1 MRVVGR
7 TVGPVWVIIA
17 MLATLLTLS
26 ASPVA
31 AADGANCLLTANG
44 AQVSLTWSVPGGVN
58 SSTAIRS
65 GTSLADTSWRETVP
79 NTASSWTG
87 DLRVDEVYLVKT
99 KIDGVRTEIPCNE
112 QPEQP
117 ELGCS
122 YGSNEVEVD
131 LTTIRWNVGDEGRVA
146 VRSGPS
152 ADETGW
158 RATVDAA
165 TGEWTTRLSA
175 EQAWVIRY
183 RVGEAVTTFECV
195 FEDREVEPVE
205 PPPPLRAPCT
215 VRIIEGKAN
224 LTILVGA
231 GPVAIRSGPSVDNT
245 KWRETVGR
253 GEGWSGEHTPGHVYL
268 IRYKTEGENR
278 EVLCEPG
285 EADGVFFANHMPNSR
300 AWAELPNGSIV
311 YSRSTTEF
319 GTEPWVTDGTV
330 EGTEPLGDLRP
341 GGSSQPMSFAR
352 FGDFVFFTASTAE
365 TGREL
370 WRTDGTAA
378 GTVVLD
384 LTPGPASVGPSNL
397 SALDGQLFFG
407 SLGSSWVSDGT
418 IEGTRE
424 LPSPIRGYFRNVHAT
439 DSGFY
444 IRTRTDNRNDL
455 WWVDQDLVEAHLVR
469 AGVVNTFNSISTD
482 GDRLF
487 LAGPNGVSVF
497 GGDGVLLTTLP
508 FHGEDRFRSTDVSA
522 APGGAY
528 IIGQRL
534 DDSWTVWFSDG
545 TAAGSEILVQTE
557 RPEDGGPIFLIT
569 VGTVGSRVVYSRFF
583 EDRQEDIWS
592 VGVESPTPERI
603 RGLEGTA
610 ILRSQAVNDDELF
623 IDSGI
628 VTDGTTAGT
637 TAYDVPGF
645 SFVYYWN
652 DTIYLLNQVG
662 MFGINR

>member
-1 MRVVGR
+1 MRVVGKA
-7 TVGPVWVIIA
+7 VGPVWVIMA

-26 ASPVA
+26 ASPAA
-31 AADGANCLLTANG
+31 AADGADCLLTKNG
-44 AQVSLTWSVPGGVN
+44 TQVSLTWNVPGGVK

-79 NTASSWTG
+79 NPTSSWTG

-99 KIDGVRTEIPCNE
+99 KINGVRTEIPCNE
-112 QPEQP
+112 QPDQP
-117 ELGCS
+117 DVACS
-122 YGSNEVEVD
+122 YGSNEVD
-131 LTTIRWNVGDEGRVA
+131 ANLTTIRWNVGDEGRVA

-152 ADETGW
+152 ADDTTW
-158 RATVDAA
+158 RVTLDAA

-175 EQAWVIRY
+175 EQAWTIRH
-183 RVGEAVTTFECV
+183 RVGATVTTYECA
-195 FEDREVEPVE
+195 FEDREVEPAE
-205 PPPPLRAPCT
+205 PPPVRPLCT

-224 LTILVGA
+224 LSILVGA
-231 GPVAIRSGPSVDNT
+231 GPVAIRSGASVDNT
-245 KWRETVGR
+245 RWRETVGR
-253 GEGWSGEHTPGHVYL
+253 GEGWSGDHTPGHVYVL
-268 IRYKTEGENR
+268 RYKTEGENR

-285 EADGVFFANHMPNSR
+285 EADGVFFANHMPNTR
-300 AWAELPNGSIV
+300 AEFWAELPNGGIV
-311 YSRSTTEF
+311 YSRFTTEF
-319 GTEPWVTDGTV
+319 GREPWVTDGT
-330 EGTEPLGDLRP
+330 EAGTMPLGDLRP
-341 GGSSQPMSFAR
+341 GGSSSPSSFIR

-384 LTPGPASVGPSNL
+384 LIPGPDSVGPFNL
-397 SALDGQLFFG
+397 TALDGHLFFAG
-407 SLGSSWVSDGT
+407 FNSSWVSDGT

-424 LPSPIRGYFRNVHAT
+424 LPSPIRGVLRSAHAT
-439 DSGFY
+439 DSGTY
-444 IRTRTDNRNDL
+444 IRTTTNDRDDL
-455 WWVDQDLVEAHLVR
+455 WWIDDRLVEAHLVR
-469 AGVVNTFNSISTD
+469 EGVANSSNSISTD

-487 LAGPNGVSVF
+487 LAGDSVSVF

-508 FHGEDRFRSTDVSA
+508 LDGEHRFRVPAVSP

-528 IIGQRL
+528 ILRQRL

-545 TAAGSEILVQTE
+545 TAAGTEVLLQTA
-557 RPEDGGPIFLIT
+557 RPEDGGPVFLLT
-569 VGTVGSRVVYSRFF
+569 VGTVGGRFVYSRFF

-603 RGLEGTA
+603 RGLEATR
-610 ILRSQAVNDDELF
+610 ILRSQAINDDELF

-637 TAYDVPGF
+637 TVYDLPGF

-652 DTIYLLNQVG
+652 GAIYLRNQVG